1 MKKLIT
7 VFLLLICV
15 SISFSQS
22 KKQQIETLTYK
33 LDSINSVLL
42 RSIDDNRELN
52 SNKIVLESKIRSLKN
67 ENVSKNDEINSLH
80 DEINLKNERIVDL
93 TKEVKSLEQD
103 YQLVVADLILKSDSL
118 DSISLKLDSII
129 NVDNTSERAW
139 SSMTRF
145 NTDTLI
151 PLLQILLE
159 SRTMD
164 EDFDREYNIKETMM
178 YKRDDGL
185 KTLVDIIYEQGFVIC
200 LVRGDYYILPKL
212 TKCPVEWYD

>member
-7 VFLLLICV
+7 VSLLLICV

-118 DSISLKLDSII
+118 DSIILKLDSIRFCRI
-129 NVDNTSERAW
+129 NYFLNV
-139 SSMTRF
+139 F
-145 NTDTLI
+145 H
-151 PLLQILLE
+151 
-159 SRTMD
+159 
-164 EDFDREYNIKETMM
+164 
-178 YKRDDGL
+178 
-185 KTLVDIIYEQGFVIC
+185 
-200 LVRGDYYILPKL
+200 
-212 TKCPVEWYD
+212 

>member
-7 VFLLLICV
+7 VSLLLICV

-42 RSIDDNRELN
+42 RSIDDNEKL
-52 SNKIVLESKIRSLKN
+52 SDTKLALESKISLLKNENASKNGEISLKN
-67 ENVSKNDEINSLH
+67 EKIES
-80 DEINLKNERIVDL
+80 L